1 MAFFI
6 LKTYLYPMGLFSKST
21 KKLQSGLSA
30 TKKALTERLKKVVL
44 GKSRVDADFL
54 EELEEILITSD
65 VGVATTEKIIN
76 RLEKRVAK
84 DKFIKAEGLDQLLYE
99 EILNLFTEN
108 NSKQVT
114 AQDGLQVILV
124 VGVNGAGKTTTVGK
138 LAHQYS
144 QQGKKVMLAAADTF
158 RAGAVDQLRLWSE
171 MVEVPF
177 VSLQEG
183 SDPASVAFTAV
194 ERAKKEQVDLLF
206 IDTAG
211 RLHNNTN
218 LMHELSKIERVVKK
232 IIPEA
237 PHQTLLVLDGGTGQN
252 AYMQAKLFTEATA
265 ISGLILTKLDGTA
278 KGGVVIGISDELD
291 VPIHYIGVGE
301 GKDDL
306 IKFETKAFLDLLF
319 QKTSL

>member
-1 MAFFI
+1 
-6 LKTYLYPMGLFSKST
+6 MGLFSKST

-84 DKFIKAEGLDQLLYE
+84 DKFIKAEELDQLLYE
-99 EILNLFTEN
+99 EILNLFTDN
-108 NSKQVT
+108 NPKQVT
-114 AQDGLQVILV
+114 AQDGLQVIMV

-171 MVEVPF
+171 RVQVPF
-177 VSLQEG
+177 VSLQDG
-183 SDPASVAFTAV
+183 GDPASVAFTAV

-252 AYMQAKLFTEATA
+252 AYMQAKLFAEATA

-306 IKFETKAFLDLLF
+306 IKFENKAFLDSLF
-319 QKTSL
+319 QKN

>member
-1 MAFFI
+1 
-6 LKTYLYPMGLFSKST
+6 MGLFSKSS

-30 TKKALTERLKKVVL
+30 TKKAWTERLKKVVL

-54 EELEEILITSD
+54 EALEEILITSD
-65 VGVATTEKIIN
+65 VGVATTEKIID
-76 RLEKRVAK
+76 RLEQRVAK
-84 DKFIKAEGLDQLLYE
+84 DKFIKAEELDQLLYD
-99 EILNLFTEN
+99 EIFTLFTDN
-108 NSKQVT
+108 NPSLST
-114 AQDGLQVILV
+114 DQDGLQVILV

-138 LAHQYS
+138 LAHQYK

-158 RAGAVDQLRLWSE
+158 RAGAIDQLRLWSE
-171 MVEVPF
+171 RAQVPF

-194 ERAKKEQVDLLF
+194 ERAMKEQVDVLF

-218 LMHELSKIERVVKK
+218 LMQELAKIERVVKK

-237 PHQTLLVLDGGTGQN
+237 PHETLLVLDGGTGQN
-252 AYMQAKLFTEATA
+252 AFMQAKLFAEATT

-291 VPIHYIGVGE
+291 VPIRYIGVGE
-301 GKDDL
+301 GIDDL
-306 IKFETKAFLDLLF
+306 IPFETKAFLDSLF
-319 QKTSL
+319 QKTSP

>member
-1 MAFFI
+1 
-6 LKTYLYPMGLFSKST
+6 MGLFSKST

-30 TKKALTERLKKVVL
+30 TKKAFTERLKKVVL

-84 DKFIKAEGLDQLLYE
+84 DKFIKAEELDQLLYE

-144 QQGKKVMLAAADTF
+144 QQGKKVMLAAGDTF

-171 MVEVPF
+171 RVQVPF

-232 IIPEA
+232 IMPEA

-306 IKFETKAFLDLLF
+306 IKFETKTFLDLLF

>member
-1 MAFFI
+1 
-6 LKTYLYPMGLFSKST
+6 MGLFSKSS

-30 TKKALTERLKKVVL
+30 TKKAWTERLKKVVL
-44 GKSRVDADFL
+44 GKSKVDTDFL

-65 VGVATTEKIIN
+65 VGVATTEKIID
-76 RLEKRVAK
+76 RLEQRVAK
-84 DKFIKAEGLDQLLYE
+84 DKFIKAEELDQLLYE
-99 EILNLFTEN
+99 EIFALVTD
-108 NSKQVT
+108 NSPIQTT

-158 RAGAVDQLRLWSE
+158 RAGAIDQLRLWSE
-171 MVEVPF
+171 RAQVPF

-194 ERAKKEQVDLLF
+194 ERAKKEQVDVLF

-218 LMHELSKIERVVKK
+218 LMQELAKIERVVKK

-237 PHQTLLVLDGGTGQN
+237 PHETLLVLDGGTGQN
-252 AYMQAKLFTEATA
+252 AFMQAKLFAEATA

-278 KGGVVIGISDELD
+278 KGGVVIGISDELE
-291 VPIHYIGVGE
+291 VPIRYIGVGE
-301 GKDDL
+301 GMDDL
-306 IKFETKAFLDLLF
+306 IPFETKPFLDSLF
-319 QKTSL
+319 QKN

>member
-1 MAFFI
+1 
-6 LKTYLYPMGLFSKST
+6 MGLFSKSS
-21 KKLQSGLSA
+21 KKLQSGLSE
-30 TKKALTERLKKVVL
+30 TKKAWTARLKKVVL

-65 VGVATTEKIIN
+65 VGVATTEKIID
-76 RLEKRVAK
+76 RLEQRVAK
-84 DKFIKAEGLDQLLYE
+84 DKFIKAEELDQLLYE
-99 EILNLFTEN
+99 EIFTLVTDN
-108 NSKQVT
+108 NPTQTT

-158 RAGAVDQLRLWSE
+158 RAGAIDQLRLWSE
-171 MVEVPF
+171 RAQVPF

-194 ERAKKEQVDLLF
+194 ERAKKEQVDVLF

-218 LMHELSKIERVVKK
+218 LMQELAKIERVVKK

-237 PHQTLLVLDGGTGQN
+237 PHETLLVLDGGTGQN
-252 AYMQAKLFTEATA
+252 AFMQAKLFAEATA
-265 ISGLILTKLDGTA
+265 VSGLILTKLDGTA
-278 KGGVVIGISDELD
+278 KGGVVIGISDELE
-291 VPIHYIGVGE
+291 VPIRYIGVGE
-301 GKDDL
+301 GMDDL
-306 IKFETKAFLDLLF
+306 IPFETKPFLDSLF
-319 QKTSL
+319 QKN

>member
-1 MAFFI
+1 
-6 LKTYLYPMGLFSKST
+6 MGLFSKSS

-30 TKKALTERLKKVVL
+30 TKKAWTARLKKVVL

-65 VGVATTEKIIN
+65 VGVATTEKIID
-76 RLEKRVAK
+76 RLEQRVAK
-84 DKFIKAEGLDQLLYE
+84 DKFIKAEELDQLLYE
-99 EILNLFTEN
+99 EIFTLVTDN
-108 NSKQVT
+108 NPTQTT

-124 VGVNGAGKTTTVGK
+124 VGVNGAGKTTTIGK

-158 RAGAVDQLRLWSE
+158 RAGAIDQLRLWSE
-171 MVEVPF
+171 RAQVPF
-177 VSLQEG
+177 VSLQDG

-194 ERAKKEQVDLLF
+194 ERAKKEQVDVLF

-218 LMHELSKIERVVKK
+218 LMQELAKIERVVKK

-237 PHQTLLVLDGGTGQN
+237 PHETLLVLDGGTG
-252 AYMQAKLFTEATA
+252 
-265 ISGLILTKLDGTA
+265 
-278 KGGVVIGISDELD
+278 
-291 VPIHYIGVGE
+291 
-301 GKDDL
+301 
-306 IKFETKAFLDLLF
+306 
-319 QKTSL
+319 

>member
-1 MAFFI
+1 
-6 LKTYLYPMGLFSKST
+6 MGLFSKST

-30 TKKALTERLKKVVL
+30 TKKAWTERLKKVVL

-54 EELEEILITSD
+54 EEIEEILITSD
-65 VGVATTEKIIN
+65 VGVATTEKIID
-76 RLEKRVAK
+76 RLEQRVAK
-84 DKFIKAEGLDQLLYE
+84 DKFIKAEELDQLLYE
-99 EILNLFTEN
+99 EIFALITDINPT
-108 NSKQVT
+108 QAI
-114 AQDGLQVILV
+114 AQDDLQVILV

-158 RAGAVDQLRLWSE
+158 RAGAIDQLRLWSE
-171 MVEVPF
+171 RAQVPF

-194 ERAKKEQVDLLF
+194 ERAKKEQVDVLF

-218 LMHELSKIERVVKK
+218 LMQELAKIERVVKK

-237 PHQTLLVLDGGTGQN
+237 PHETLLVLDGGTGQN
-252 AYMQAKLFTEATA
+252 AFMQAKLFAEATA
-265 ISGLILTKLDGTA
+265 VSGLILTKLDGTA
-278 KGGVVIGISDELD
+278 KGGVVIGISDELE
-291 VPIHYIGVGE
+291 VPIRYIGVGE
-301 GKDDL
+301 GMDDL
-306 IKFETKAFLDLLF
+306 IPFETKPFLDSLF
-319 QKTSL
+319 QKN

>member
-1 MAFFI
+1 
-6 LKTYLYPMGLFSKST
+6 MGLFSKSS

-30 TKKALTERLKKVVL
+30 TKKAWTERLKKVVL

-54 EELEEILITSD
+54 EALEEILITSD
-65 VGVATTEKIIN
+65 VGVATTEKIID
-76 RLEKRVAK
+76 RLEQRVAK
-84 DKFIKAEGLDQLLYE
+84 DKFIKAEELDQLLYD
-99 EILNLFTEN
+99 EIFTLVTDN
-108 NSKQVT
+108 NPSLST
-114 AQDGLQVILV
+114 DQDGLQVILV

-138 LAHQYS
+138 LAHQYK

-158 RAGAVDQLRLWSE
+158 RAGAIDQLRLWSE
-171 MVEVPF
+171 RAQVPF

-194 ERAKKEQVDLLF
+194 ERAMKEQVDVLF

-218 LMHELSKIERVVKK
+218 LMQELTKIERVVKK

-237 PHQTLLVLDGGTGQN
+237 PHETLLVLDGGTGQN
-252 AYMQAKLFTEATA
+252 AFMQAKLFAEATA

-291 VPIHYIGVGE
+291 VPIRYIGVGE
-301 GKDDL
+301 GIDDL
-306 IKFETKAFLDLLF
+306 IPFETKAFLDSLF
-319 QKTSL
+319 QKTSP

>member
-1 MAFFI
+1 
-6 LKTYLYPMGLFSKST
+6 MGLFSKSS

-30 TKKALTERLKKVVL
+30 TKKAWTERLKKVVL

-54 EELEEILITSD
+54 EALEEILITSD
-65 VGVATTEKIIN
+65 VGVATTEKIID
-76 RLEKRVAK
+76 RLEQRVAK
-84 DKFIKAEGLDQLLYE
+84 DKFIKAEELDQLLYD
-99 EILNLFTEN
+99 EIFTLVTDN
-108 NSKQVT
+108 NPSLSTDQE
-114 AQDGLQVILV
+114 GLQVILV

-138 LAHQYS
+138 LAHQYK

-158 RAGAVDQLRLWSE
+158 RAGAIDQLRLWSE
-171 MVEVPF
+171 RAQVPF

-194 ERAKKEQVDLLF
+194 ERAMKEQVDVLF

-218 LMHELSKIERVVKK
+218 LMQELAKIERVVKK

-237 PHQTLLVLDGGTGQN
+237 PHETLLVLDGGTGQN
-252 AYMQAKLFTEATA
+252 AFMQAKLFAEATA

-278 KGGVVIGISDELD
+278 KGGVVIGISDELE
-291 VPIHYIGVGE
+291 VPIRYIGVGE
-301 GKDDL
+301 GIDDL
-306 IKFETKAFLDLLF
+306 IPFETKAFLDSLF
-319 QKTSL
+319 QKTGT

>member
-1 MAFFI
+1 
-6 LKTYLYPMGLFSKST
+6 MGLFSKSS

-30 TKKALTERLKKVVL
+30 TKKAWTERLKKVVL

-54 EELEEILITSD
+54 EALEEILITSD
-65 VGVATTEKIIN
+65 VGVATTEKIID
-76 RLEKRVAK
+76 RLEQRVAK
-84 DKFIKAEGLDQLLYE
+84 DKFIKAEELDQLLYD
-99 EILNLFTEN
+99 EIFALVTDN
-108 NSKQVT
+108 NPSLST
-114 AQDGLQVILV
+114 DQDGLQVILV

-138 LAHQYS
+138 LAHQYK

-158 RAGAVDQLRLWSE
+158 RAGAIDQLRLWSE
-171 MVEVPF
+171 RAQVPF

-194 ERAKKEQVDLLF
+194 ERAMKEQVDVLF

-218 LMHELSKIERVVKK
+218 LMQELAKIERVVKK

-237 PHQTLLVLDGGTGQN
+237 PHETLLVLDGGTGQN
-252 AYMQAKLFTEATA
+252 AFMQAKLFAEATA

-278 KGGVVIGISDELD
+278 KGGVVIGISDELE
-291 VPIHYIGVGE
+291 VPIRYIGVGE
-301 GKDDL
+301 GIDDL
-306 IKFETKAFLDLLF
+306 IPFETKAFLDSLF
-319 QKTSL
+319 QKTSP

>member
-1 MAFFI
+1 
-6 LKTYLYPMGLFSKST
+6 MGLFSKSS

-30 TKKALTERLKKVVL
+30 TKKAWTERLKKVVL

-54 EELEEILITSD
+54 EALEEILITSD
-65 VGVATTEKIIN
+65 VGVATTEKIIA
-76 RLEKRVAK
+76 RLEQRVAK
-84 DKFIKAEGLDQLLYE
+84 DKFIKAEELDQLLYD
-99 EILNLFTEN
+99 EIFTLVTDN
-108 NSKQVT
+108 NPSLST
-114 AQDGLQVILV
+114 DQDGLQVILV

-138 LAHQYS
+138 LAHQYK

-158 RAGAVDQLRLWSE
+158 RAGAIDQLRLWSE
-171 MVEVPF
+171 RAQVPF

-194 ERAKKEQVDLLF
+194 ERAMKEQVDVLF

-218 LMHELSKIERVVKK
+218 LMQELAKIERVVKK

-237 PHQTLLVLDGGTGQN
+237 PHETLLVLDGGTGQN
-252 AYMQAKLFTEATA
+252 AFMQAKLFAEATA

-278 KGGVVIGISDELD
+278 KGGVVIGISDELE
-291 VPIHYIGVGE
+291 VPIRYIGVGE
-301 GKDDL
+301 GIDDL
-306 IKFETKAFLDLLF
+306 IPFETKAFLDSLF
-319 QKTSL
+319 QKTGT